1 MIDIASLR
9 KTKAILGYLFVSPTI
24 IGILIFTAGPI
35 IFSMILSFYYW
46 DILSPMEFA
55 GLAHYEWLAEDPVTR
70 TVFKN
75 TFVFGLTVVILQNV
89 LGFTLALSI
98 RNVMNK
104 YFRFFFR
111 SVFFLPLLMSGAT
124 VSVFMAYFFN
134 TDFGIVNYYLSV
146 IGIPPVPWLSSS
158 DVVLLTTALVYTWQ
172 HVGFT
177 FILFL
182 GAFSTLPTEVIDAA
196 DVDGITG
203 WRKIWHIYLPLVSPT
218 IFFASVI
225 GFIHAVQVFDHPY
238 ILTRG
243 GPGDANRTAVMM
255 IYDVAFKDLE
265 FGYGSAIAIALFVI
279 IFIATM
285 VQFWIQ
291 KKWVFYE

>member
-1 MIDIASLR
+1 MVNIASLR
-9 KTKAILGYLFVSPTI
+9 RTKAILGLLFIMPTI
-24 IGILIFTAGPI
+24 IGILVFTAGPI
-35 IFSMILSFYYW
+35 GFSFLLSFFYW
-46 DILSPMEFA
+46 DILTPMKFA
-55 GLAHYEWLAEDPVTR
+55 GLDNYEWLLDDEVAVTAFR
-70 TVFKN
+70 N
-75 TFVFGLTVVILQNV
+75 TIIFATAVVVLQNI

-124 VSVFMAYFFN
+124 ISVFMAYFFN

-146 IGIPPVPWLSSS
+146 LGLPQVPWLSSS
-158 DVVLLTTALVYTWQ
+158 SVVLLTTVIVYTWQ

-182 GAFSTLPTEVIDAA
+182 GAFSTMPAEVLDAA

-203 WRKIWHIYLPLVSPT
+203 WRKFWHIYLPLVSPT
-218 IFFASVI
+218 LFFASVI

-243 GPGDANRTAVMM
+243 GPGDANRTAVML
-255 IYDVAFKDLE
+255 IYDVAFQDLE
-265 FGYGSAIAIALFVI
+265 FGYGSTLAIILFAIILV
-279 IFIATM
+279 ATLL
-285 VQFWIQ
+285 QFWAQ

>member
-1 MIDIASLR
+1 MIDVASLR
-9 KTKAILGYLFVSPTI
+9 RTKTILGYLFVAPTI
-24 IGILIFTAGPI
+24 IGILVFTAGPI
-35 IFSMILSFYYW
+35 AFSMILSLFYW
-46 DILSPMEFA
+46 DILSPMKYA
-55 GLAHYEWLAEDPVTR
+55 GIEHYRWLAEDPVAR
-70 TVFKN
+70 TVFQN
-75 TFVFGLTVVILQNV
+75 TFVFGVVVVVLQNL
-89 LGFTLALSI
+89 LGFTLALCM
-98 RNVMNK
+98 RNVLNK

-111 SVFFLPLLMSGAT
+111 SVFFMPLLMSGAT

-134 TDFGIVNYYLSV
+134 TDFGIVNYYLSI
-146 IGIPPVPWLSSS
+146 IGLPTVPWVSSS
-158 DVVLLTTALVYTWQ
+158 DVVLLTTSIVYTWQ

-182 GAFSTLPTEVIDAA
+182 GAFSTLPTEVLDAA

-203 WRKIWHIYLPLVSPT
+203 WRKVWYLYLPLVSPT

-238 ILTRG
+238 VLTRG
-243 GPGDANRTAVMM
+243 GPGDSNRTAVMM

-265 FGYGSAIAIALFVI
+265 FGYGSAVAIALFAVI
-279 IFIATM
+279 FVATM
-285 VQFWIQ
+285 LQFWAQ

>member
-1 MIDIASLR
+1 MTAIVSLR
-9 KTKAILGYLFVSPTI
+9 RSKAILGYLFVAPTI
-24 IGILIFTAGPI
+24 LGILIFTAGPI
-35 IFSMILSFYYW
+35 VFSLLLSFFYW
-46 DILSPMEFA
+46 DILTPMKYA
-55 GLAHYEWLAEDPVTR
+55 GLDNYTWLIEDEVAVTAFR
-70 TVFKN
+70 N
-75 TFVFGLTVVILQNV
+75 TIVFGVTVVVLQSV
-89 LGFTLALSI
+89 LGFFLALSI

-104 YFRFFFR
+104 YLKFVFR

-134 TDFGIVNYYLSV
+134 TDFGIVNYYLAV
-146 IGIPPVPWLSSS
+146 LGFPEVPWLSSS
-158 DVVLLTTALVYTWQ
+158 DVVLFTTVLVYTWQ

-182 GAFSTLPTEVIDAA
+182 GAFSTMPAEVIEAA
-196 DVDGITG
+196 DVDGISG

-218 IFFASVI
+218 LFFSSVI

-243 GPGDANRTAVMM
+243 GPGDANRTAVML

-265 FGYGSAIAIALFVI
+265 FGYGSTLAIVLFAI
-279 IFIATM
+279 IFAATM
-285 VQFWIQ
+285 LQFWVQ
-291 KKWVFYE
+291 KRWVFYE